1 MFSSQPPLPTRTDLV
16 RINSCVL
23 KFRIVNFASLGW
35 IAQLVEQRT
44 ENPRVPGSI
53 PGPATSHRK
62 RTFIGTSYARI
73 SEGGKMSSDFAQL
86 PRMCFGVP
94 YAARMRSC
102 SVSCFFGEAIAFAI
116 THARP

>member
-1 MFSSQPPLPTRTDLV
+1 
-16 RINSCVL
+16 
-23 KFRIVNFASLGW
+23 
-35 IAQLVEQRT
+35 
-44 ENPRVPGSI
+44 
-53 PGPATSHRK
+53 
-62 RTFIGTSYARI
+62 
-73 SEGGKMSSDFAQL
+73 MSSDFAQL